1 MAAPF
6 MVKQGF
12 DFSLTDMHAEHSS
25 QSQCALQAPM
35 VKPGDAS
42 MAAPFTVKQGNIG
55 PCCDI
60 LKQGRSTL
68 VTTVQMFKI
77 LGLLC
82 LSTAY
87 SLSVMYLQ
95 VSTWLTWRDPTRLM
109 PCCLKWDIDVGLE
122 TFQWCGN
129 AEGTHMFCTNVLFCG
144 MICLTLNERQ
154 QWPACGHLA
163 QHFTSAQ

>member
-1 MAAPF
+1 MR
-6 MVKQGF
+6 VKK
-12 DFSLTDMHAEHSS
+12 HALLPCSS
-25 QSQCALQAPM
+25 CLQAQM

-42 MAAPFTVKQGNIG
+42 MASPFTAKQGHIM
-55 PCCDI
+55 PCTDI

-95 VSTWLTWRDPTRLM
+95 VRHDCNCES
-109 PCCLKWDIDVGLE
+109 
-122 TFQWCGN
+122 
-129 AEGTHMFCTNVLFCG
+129 
-144 MICLTLNERQ
+144 LTLTGSGIV
-154 QWPACGHLA
+154 CGRTVFFCITLNPVHA
-163 QHFTSAQ
+163 AEH